1 MILNQFKKMEIPFRA
16 MCINDADRPGDIP
29 TTQWLK
35 VNRLYTVVEMKKLLM
50 QGGKI
55 GFKLAEVNLKGCAPY
70 EFYLSDRF
78 AIVFD
83 QEIIAELELNQ
94 LLEEA
99 KEEENEKFIREK
111 NPGTG
116 V

>member
-1 MILNQFKKMEIPFRA
+1 MEIPFRA

-29 TTQWLK
+29 TSQWLK
-35 VNRLYTVVEMKKLLM
+35 VNRLYTVVEMKKLLI

-55 GFKLAEVNLKGCAPY
+55 GFKLAEINLNGCAPY

-78 AIVFD
+78 ALVFD
-83 QEIIAELELNQ
+83 QKIIAELELNQ

-99 KEEENEKFIREK
+99 IKEEKNEKFIKETP
-111 NPGTG
+111 PGTG